1 MLRPAASPWRNISRT
16 SAAAIRRTPFAARCI
31 NISATSSSNEPA
43 LQQAVSVEGTATP
56 MHTPDARFEVIGTPF
71 SLLSVSLSASQTLY
85 TRRGTLVG
93 LSGKSENTLSTL
105 SFLEPLQRAPVGIP
119 FLYQK
124 VSSTSPV
131 TALVSTKA
139 PISSIVS
146 VNMDGRDDWIVSQ
159 RNALLAWTGHT
170 LKLKPQYN
178 VKLGLAHWGNTY
190 ITGRGLL
197 ALAGSGQIYQ
207 VQVKAGESYVA
218 HPSNVVAYTASN
230 TPPIPFRFKSS
241 NLRFQVPDLGFGS
254 MVQNTKFFRTMSKT
268 GTWRALATT
277 YYTLKTWLRRTVW
290 GDRLFLRFEGPTT
303 MLIQSRASR
312 ISDVLTLRNVDEIA
326 DSPPGAVEDA
336 ATRKIKEEIKSIGE
350 GTKAPIPNTD
360 ASGTIRYA
368 TVKDGKAEFE
378 KPKVEEVKT
387 QPNHS
392 SNDHVLAKDED
403 APNMT
408 EVEAK
413 IAISN
418 TETAVPYT
426 VFTKAERRMITWLI
440 GCSMFFSP
448 FTANIYF
455 PCLEELQRAVG
466 VNASL
471 INLTITT
478 YLIVQVIAPAFCG
491 DLADNLGRRPVYLI
505 TFAIYVCANLG
516 LALQQNYAA
525 LMVLRG
531 VQSFGCSATVAI
543 GYGVIADVATPAT
556 RGSMLGP
563 AMIATNLG
571 PILSIS
577 AVYYAAYYC
586 IQASIPA
593 IFTEI
598 YGLDELQ
605 VGLCYFS
612 IGTGVI
618 LGGYINGKLMDY
630 NYRSIAKA
638 NNITVD
644 KVAGD
649 DLAKFPIEKARSR
662 LSWLLI
668 PTSTAVIVG
677 YGWVLREEIT
687 HNTLIVDISPQNTST
702 AAAAGNITRCALS
715 AAAVAAM
722 QPLLEVMGKGWFFTA
737 LAAISGILSAIATI
751 FIRLRGMA
759 WRNERQAR
767 EQDGCT
773 QEITHKIEGK

>member
-1 MLRPAASPWRNISRT
+1 MLRPAASPWRNLSRT
-16 SAAAIRRTPFAARCI
+16 SAAAIRRTPIAARCI
-31 NISATSSSNEPA
+31 NISATNSSTEPA

-131 TALVSTKA
+131 TALVSTKS

-146 VNMDGRDDWIVSQ
+146 VNMDGRDDWIISQ
-159 RNALLAWTGHT
+159 RQALLAWTGHT

-268 GTWRALATT
+268 ATWRALATT

-303 MLIQSRASR
+303 MLVQSRASR

-378 KPKVEEVKT
+378 TPKV
-387 QPNHS
+387 
-392 SNDHVLAKDED
+392 
-403 APNMT
+403 
-408 EVEAK
+408 VEA
-413 IAISN
+413 
-418 TETAVPYT
+418 P
-426 VFTKAERRMITWLI
+426 
-440 GCSMFFSP
+440 
-448 FTANIYF
+448 
-455 PCLEELQRAVG
+455 
-466 VNASL
+466 
-471 INLTITT
+471 
-478 YLIVQVIAPAFCG
+478 
-491 DLADNLGRRPVYLI
+491 
-505 TFAIYVCANLG
+505 
-516 LALQQNYAA
+516 
-525 LMVLRG
+525 
-531 VQSFGCSATVAI
+531 
-543 GYGVIADVATPAT
+543 
-556 RGSMLGP
+556 
-563 AMIATNLG
+563 
-571 PILSIS
+571 
-577 AVYYAAYYC
+577 
-586 IQASIPA
+586 
-593 IFTEI
+593 
-598 YGLDELQ
+598 
-605 VGLCYFS
+605 
-612 IGTGVI
+612 
-618 LGGYINGKLMDY
+618 
-630 NYRSIAKA
+630 
-638 NNITVD
+638 
-644 KVAGD
+644 KV
-649 DLAKFPIEKARSR
+649 
-662 LSWLLI
+662 
-668 PTSTAVIVG
+668 
-677 YGWVLREEIT
+677 
-687 HNTLIVDISPQNTST
+687 
-702 AAAAGNITRCALS
+702 
-715 AAAVAAM
+715 
-722 QPLLEVMGKGWFFTA
+722 
-737 LAAISGILSAIATI
+737 
-751 FIRLRGMA
+751 
-759 WRNERQAR
+759 
-767 EQDGCT
+767 
-773 QEITHKIEGK
+773 